1 MTVTTDTQP
10 MTQAEISALSCGDLI
25 GLRYRCLNQWANDRG
40 AYNEDVHRMAE
51 NEWIARGRPFQGE
64 RGGPYTN
71 DAGEVVEP
79 GTPEWAAETAARE
92 ASYREAA

>member
-1 MTVTTDTQP
+1 MPATTDTAPKTKAQI
-10 MTQAEISALSCGDLI
+10 EALSCGDLI
-25 GLRYRCLNQWANDRG
+25 SLRYACLNQWANDPK
-40 AYNEDVHRMAE
+40 AYNEAVHRMAE

-79 GTPEWAAETAARE
+79 GTAEWAAETAARE
-92 ASYREAA
+92 AFYREAA